1 MDTLPFLSY
10 RVALVVKVLIVLNSA
25 WNLLN
30 FRSGLIK
37 ALIDKGHEV
46 VLAAPQDEH
55 VPALQ
60 ALGASFVNLP
70 MRAHGI
76 NPFADL
82 KLLWCM
88 VVLFTSIKP
97 AVVLAYTAKP
107 NIYGG
112 LAGRIVSIPVIN
124 NIAGLG
130 SVFIKGGWVASV
142 LTKLYRLA
150 LSRSYCVFF
159 QNPDDRLQFI
169 DRGLVRVE
177 KANLVPGSGINLYQF
192 QVAPLPCMQDSHLPF
207 EERRFVFL
215 LVARLLRDKGVIEYV
230 EAARQLKPL
239 YPRAE
244 FALLGSRDLENP
256 NAIPDK
262 LFNSWRSDG
271 LVSHWGTSSDVR
283 IELARTDCVVLP
295 SYREG
300 TPRSLLEAAAMG
312 RPLIATDVPGCRE
325 VVHSGLNGLLCD
337 PRDSKSLAI
346 QMEKI
351 LNMTPEKLQKFT
363 HASRE
368 LVQEKFD
375 ENLVIEAYLKV
386 LENITQKLNKVADF
400 D

>member
-1 MDTLPFLSY
+1 MDTLPFLSF

-37 ALIDKGHEV
+37 ALIEEGHEV

-60 ALGASFVNLP
+60 ALGASFVNLK

-76 NPFADL
+76 NPFSDL
-82 KLLWCM
+82 KLLWHM
-88 VVLFTSIKP
+88 VCLFTTVKP
-97 AVVLAYTAKP
+97 AVLLAYTAKP
-107 NIYGG
+107 NIYGC
-112 LAGRIVSIPVIN
+112 LAGRILSIPVVN

-130 SVFIKGGWVASV
+130 SGFIKGGWVASV
-142 LTKLYRLA
+142 LAKLYRLA
-150 LSRSYCVFF
+150 LARSFCVFF

-169 DRGLVRVE
+169 ERGLVRAE
-177 KANLVPGSGINLYQF
+177 ITKLVPGSGINLNQF
-192 QVAPLPCMQDSHLPF
+192 QVAPLPCMQEIHLPVDG
-207 EERRFVFL
+207 RRFVFL
-215 LVARLLRDKGVIEYV
+215 LVARLLRDKGIIEYV

-244 FALLGSRDLENP
+244 FALLGSRDLGNP
-256 NAIPDK
+256 NAVSDK

-271 LVSHWGTSSDVR
+271 LVNYWGTSSDVR
-283 IELARTDCVVLP
+283 IELALADCVVLP

-325 VVHSGLNGLLCD
+325 VVHSGLNGLLCE
-337 PRDSKSLAI
+337 PGDSKSLAT
-346 QMEKI
+346 QMESI
-351 LNMTPEKLQKFT
+351 LNMTPEKLHKFAQ
-363 HASRE
+363 ASRA
-368 LVQEKFD
+368 LVKEQFD
-375 ENLVIEAYLKV
+375 ENLVIEAYLRV
-386 LENITQKLNKVADF
+386 LKNITLKPKKGS
-400 D
+400 

>member
-1 MDTLPFLSY
+1 MDTLPFLSF

-37 ALIDKGHEV
+37 ALIEKGHEV

-60 ALGASFVNLP
+60 SLGASFVNLP

-76 NPFADL
+76 NPFSDL
-82 KLLWCM
+82 KLLWHM
-88 VVLFTSIKP
+88 VCLLKTIKP
-97 AVVLAYTAKP
+97 AVLLAYTAKP

-150 LSRSYCVFF
+150 LARSYCVFF

-169 DRGLVRVE
+169 ERGLVKAE
-177 KANLVPGSGINLYQF
+177 KTKLVPGSGINLNQF
-192 QVAPLPCMQDSHLPF
+192 QVAPLPCLRESQLPL
-207 EERRFVFL
+207 EKRRFVFL
-215 LVARLLRDKGVIEYV
+215 LVARLLRDKGVVEYV

-239 YPRAE
+239 YPRVE

-256 NAIPDK
+256 NAVSDK
-262 LFNSWRSDG
+262 LFNSWLSDG
-271 LVSHWGTSSDVR
+271 IVNYWGASSDVR
-283 IELARTDCVVLP
+283 IELALADCVVLP

-325 VVHSGLNGLLCD
+325 VVHSGLNGLLCESG
-337 PRDSKSLAI
+337 DSKSLANR
-346 QMEKI
+346 MESL
-351 LNMTPEKLQKFT
+351 LNMTPEKLHKFAQ
-363 HASRE
+363 ASRA
-368 LVQEKFD
+368 LVQEQFD
-375 ENLVIEAYLKV
+375 ENLVIEAYLRV
-386 LENITQKLNKVADF
+386 LEKITLKSKKVADL